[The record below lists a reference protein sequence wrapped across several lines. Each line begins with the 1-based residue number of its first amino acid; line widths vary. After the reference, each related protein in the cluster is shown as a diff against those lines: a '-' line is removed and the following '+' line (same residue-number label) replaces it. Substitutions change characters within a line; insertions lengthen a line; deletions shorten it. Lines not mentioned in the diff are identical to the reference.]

1 MRCWVIFR
9 LIVVK
14 QCFSPFVR
22 YGIEQ
27 VEPKLIVTSQYLIP
41 KLLQILS
48 SFPNDINHIIYIEHP
63 LKKNPLPEEH
73 EMKTH
78 QQDIIPFSKVELNGI
93 VAKENKYTSEPGKII
108 ISHHILNCRRI

>member
-14 QCFSPFVR
+14 HFFSPFVR
-22 YGIEQ
+22 YGIEK

-48 SFPNDINHIIYIEHP
+48 SFPNEINHIIYFEHP
-63 LKKNPLPEEH
+63 LKKNALPEKNEI
-73 EMKTH
+73 KTH
-78 QQDIIPFSKVELNGI
+78 QQDIIPFSKLELNGI
-93 VAKENKYTSEPGKII
+93 VANKNKDTSEPGKII
-108 ISHHILNCRRI
+108 I